1 MSTKTQGGNIMIVVA
16 AVLKAAE
23 GKGDTLEQEFRKL
36 VPRVLKDPGAIAYAV
51 HRAIDDPNKF
61 LVYEKYE
68 SRDALKFHSSTP
80 HFQEFSRATATLLA
94 GRPEVALYNEI
105 K

>member
-1 MSTKTQGGNIMIVVA
+1 MIVVA

-23 GKGDTLEQEFRKL
+23 GKGDVLEQELRKL
-36 VPRVLKDPGAIAYAV
+36 VPKVLKDPGTIGYAI

-68 SRDALKFHSSTP
+68 SRDALKLHGSTP
-80 HFQEFSRATATLLA
+80 HFQEFSRAIATLLA
-94 GRPEVALYNEI
+94 GRPEVTLYNEI

>member
-1 MSTKTQGGNIMIVVA
+1 MIVVA

-23 GKGDTLEQEFRKL
+23 GKGDVLEQELRKL
-36 VPRVLKDPGAIAYAV
+36 VPKVLKDPGTIGYAV

-68 SRDALKFHSSTP
+68 SRDALKLHGSTP
-80 HFQEFSRATATLLA
+80 HFQEFSRAIATLLA
-94 GRPEVALYNEI
+94 GRPEVTLYNEI

>member
-1 MSTKTQGGNIMIVVA
+1 MIVVA

-36 VPRVLKDPGAIAYAV
+36 VPKVLKDPGAIAYAV

-68 SRDALKFHSSTP
+68 SRDALRLHGSTP
-80 HFQEFSRATATLLA
+80 HFRAFSQATASLVA
-94 GRPEVALYNEI
+94 GRAEVTLYNEVI
-105 K
+105 

>member
-1 MSTKTQGGNIMIVVA
+1 MIVVA

-23 GKGDTLEQEFRKL
+23 GKGDALEQEFRKL
-36 VPRVLKDPGAIAYAV
+36 VPKVLKDPGAIAYAI

-80 HFQEFSRATATLLA
+80 HFQKFSRAIGPMLA
-94 GRPEVALYNEI
+94 GRAEVTLYNEI

>member
-1 MSTKTQGGNIMIVVA
+1 MIVVA

-36 VPRVLKDPGAIAYAV
+36 VPKVLKDPGTIGYAI

-68 SRDALKFHSSTP
+68 SRDALKLHGSTP
-80 HFQEFSRATATLLA
+80 HFQEFSRAIGTLLA
-94 GRPEVALYNEI
+94 GRPEVTLYNEI